1 MANISK
7 VYLMNVPLEDD
18 MRNTLYFASAS
29 NQQAYFNGNIGK
41 TYTDVSYQSDTRTF
55 RCKDQYDTVRNYN
68 YLMYQN
74 TAYSNKWFYC
84 FIKKV
89 VHKSDGYTDIIFE
102 VDPIQTFMFDITVK
116 PSFVEREHTNNDTIG
131 NNTIPEQLEMGDYV
145 EANSAPVDV
154 FKYGPGYSAY
164 AMGCTKLLDRMVENH
179 TPINVGNI
187 PDGMIYVGFNSMSDL
202 KTVIQIF
209 NDEGHADYINCV
221 FVCPKACFS
230 NYISYSGYNT
240 SSGIYSFKMSM
251 TFAPGF
257 QDSYALTADSKLAG
271 NYTPR
276 NNKLLTY
283 PFRYIQMSNN
293 SGSVANYHYEY
304 FKNPLDGTI
313 DTTPSFNLYGYA
325 SPGCDIKVYPTNY
338 KGIVYNYDEGLSY
351 AKLAVGSWLS
361 DVYTNWL
368 TQNGVNIATGF
379 ISDIASVGVGIA
391 TAPAGGGVGITSGIM
406 GIANKVGQ
414 IYEHSMQPP
423 QAEGATNVGNCT
435 YSQGRTCITF
445 KQMSIKPEFSAI
457 IDSWFDM
464 FGYATHKVKV
474 PNTAHRENWWYTKTV
489 NANIIGNVPND
500 YLNKIKDA
508 YNNGITFWKN
518 ASNFL
523 NYSVSNGIV

>member
-18 MRNTLYFASAS
+18 MRNTLYFANATA
-29 NQQAYFNGNIGK
+29 QQTYFSGNISK
-41 TYTDVSYQSDTRTF
+41 TYADVSYQSDTRTF

-89 VHKSDGYTDIIFE
+89 EYVSDGYTDIIFE

-116 PSFVEREHTNNDTIG
+116 PSFIEREHTNNDTIG
-131 NNTIPEQLEMGDYV
+131 NNTVPEQLEMGDYV
-145 EANSAPVDV
+145 ENNLSPTIAFN
-154 FKYGPGYSAY
+154 YGLGYTAI
-164 AMGCTKLLDRMVENH
+164 AMGCTKFPDRFDN
-179 TPINVGNI
+179 TPINVGGI
-187 PDGMIYVGFNSMSDL
+187 PDGLLYLGFNSMSDF
-202 KTVIQIF
+202 KTVVRIF
-209 NDEGHADYINCV
+209 NDEGHGDYINCIFIV
-221 FVCPKACFS
+221 PSSCFS
-230 NYISYSGYNT
+230 NYISVTGYNT
-240 SSGIYSFKMSM
+240 SSGIYSFHV
-251 TFAPGF
+251 
-257 QDSYALTADSKLAG
+257 SYQYSPTIEASAEVTTNNLLG
-271 NYTPR
+271 NSYSPR
-276 NNKLLTY
+276 NKKLLTY
-283 PFRYIQMSNN
+283 PFRYLQMSNLN
-293 SGSVANYHYEY
+293 GSVANYHYEY
-304 FKNPLDGTI
+304 FKNNDGTI
-313 DTTPSFNLYGYA
+313 DTTPLFHLKGYA
-325 SPGCDIKVYPTNY
+325 TPGCDMKVYPRSY
-338 KGIVYNYDEGLSY
+338 KNIAHNYDEGLSF
-351 AKLAVGSWLS
+351 AKLPVGSWTS
-361 DVYTNWL
+361 DVFTNWL

-379 ISDIASVGVGIA
+379 VADIASVGIGLA

-423 QAEGATNVGNCT
+423 QAEGGINVGSAS
-435 YSQGRTCITF
+435 YSWGN
-445 KQMSIKPEFSAI
+445 SAI
-457 IDSWFDM
+457 CFKHMCIKEEYARIIDDFFDM
-464 FGYATHKVKV
+464 YGYATHRVKT
-474 PNTAHRENWWYTKTV
+474 PNTNHRENWWYTKTI